1 MDRNKKLAKLVD
13 KQIESMHTTK
23 RLINRQK
30 DVVSSISISK
40 TWYFLMAICLGS
52 IVYIAIKII
61 LL

>member
-1 MDRNKKLAKLVD
+1 MNRNKKLAKLVD

-30 DVVSSISISK
+30 DMVSSISISK
-40 TWYFLMAICLGS
+40 TWYFLTALGLGS
-52 IVYIAIKII
+52 VVYLAIKIM